1 MWGDVLNSDA
11 LNEGEFIS
19 EQLDSRQWTQ
29 TVRLWRNMFWRLEE
43 DMANWF
49 WWDEGIKPKQLWNGE
64 DEKERGGEGRQ
75 CYINHHVTHEENNC
89 ESFLWQIQS
98 FCLPSSCF
106 PSAAS
111 IISPDLM
118 LMLMYPY
125 QLLWQ
130 SVSGI
135 HGSQI
140 MTATDFHH
148 AQTFLQA
155 FNKCLDIFFKW
166 PSWSFNQN
174 PSCISPRWAGSL
186 LLFCK
191 YFHHFCIF
199 FYWFISFLS
208 TSFPCWSPFIVCS
221 LASLLLHCKNCD

>member
-89 ESFLWQIQS
+89 QSFLWQIQS

-148 AQTFLQA
+148 AQTFRQM
-155 FNKCLDIFFKW
+155 F
-166 PSWSFNQN
+166 
-174 PSCISPRWAGSL
+174 
-186 LLFCK
+186 
-191 YFHHFCIF
+191 
-199 FYWFISFLS
+199 
-208 TSFPCWSPFIVCS
+208 
-221 LASLLLHCKNCD
+221 